1 MPRRIKAQG
10 CLPLEESP
18 LNFSSPFFQKR
29 LGRIAPAVY
38 RKILL
43 ESYSLGDAFNEEA
56 HNERVYKCDHAVLYE
71 RLKHACK
78 EYCQRLNFFLAM
90 EALARPR
97 DSHKRHKQD
106 SPFLY
111 RTRLKPGIDTEA

>member
-1 MPRRIKAQG
+1 MPRRIKVQG

-18 LNFSSPFFQKR
+18 LNSSSPFFQQR
-29 LGRIAPAVY
+29 LGRIAPTVY

-43 ESYSLGDAFNEEA
+43 ESYSFGDAFNEEA

-78 EYCQRLNFFLAM
+78 EYCKRLNFFLTM

-97 DSHKRHKQD
+97 DSHRGNKHD
-106 SPFLY
+106 LPFPY
-111 RTRLKPGIDTEA
+111 RTRLKPGVDKEV